1 MNDDGTLD
9 KKYLI
14 KQYYKI
20 ASYKGISV
28 KFTKFEVLNAFEKRH
43 GEDSIIT
50 LSEGGANDEKGK
62 DYMMKKGND
71 GRVVKQLVVYDD
83 EGQIYDIEKGINGE
97 RYSEA
102 FYKKM
107 FPKIKYVSGK
117 TKPPPLY
124 DMCCVIGLADCLL
137 VCNISQKIR
146 DGDIDEHVFNSLRL
160 SASAYGGVSDD
171 DSYKIPIEW
180 FTTVKLPI

>member
-1 MNDDGTLD
+1 MNSDGTLD
-9 KKYLI
+9 KYCLI
-14 KQYYKI
+14 KRYYKD
-20 ASYKGISV
+20 APYKGISV
-28 KFTKFEVLNAFEKRH
+28 KFTKFEVLNAFEKRQ

-83 EGQIYDIEKGINGE
+83 KGQIYDIEKGINGE
-97 RYSEA
+97 RYSDA

-107 FPKIKYVSGK
+107 FPEIKYKGGK
-117 TKPPPLY
+117 TKPLLY

-146 DGDIDEHVFNSLRL
+146 DGDIDQHVFNSLRL
-160 SASAYGGVSDD
+160 ADSAYGGVSDS